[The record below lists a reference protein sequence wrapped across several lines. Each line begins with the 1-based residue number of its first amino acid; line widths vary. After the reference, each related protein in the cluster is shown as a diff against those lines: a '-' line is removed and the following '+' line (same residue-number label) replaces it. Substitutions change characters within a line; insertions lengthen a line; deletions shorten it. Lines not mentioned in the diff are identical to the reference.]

1 MLRKYKNG
9 HRGTVC
15 IKKVIQKSSYFLTQ
29 GIVEVR
35 VYVGPREEQD
45 VYQSHGTPHPNRGIY
60 KISGGMTSFH
70 SCGIGF
76 RRRGIEQQFG
86 VM

>member
-29 GIVEVR
+29 GILE

-45 VYQSHGTPHPNRGIY
+45 GDPIRGFPPPRPRVLQNLWRNDIIPHARNRA
-60 KISGGMTSFH
+60 
-70 SCGIGF
+70 
-76 RRRGIEQQFG
+76 QFG